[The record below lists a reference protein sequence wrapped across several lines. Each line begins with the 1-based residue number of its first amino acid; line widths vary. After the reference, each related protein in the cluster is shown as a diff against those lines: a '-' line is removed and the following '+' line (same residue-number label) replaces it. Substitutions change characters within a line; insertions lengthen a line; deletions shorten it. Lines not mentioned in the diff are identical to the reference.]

1 MQPTYANIATGRMPK
16 QRNYCISCLDGLPI
30 DLSTYRHWSQCNQHM
45 PILHT
50 QECQNNGITVC
61 PVSMDYQSTFQLID
75 TDHNATNISQYCIR
89 KNAKTTFQFIDT
101 DQNAT
106 NISQYCIRKNA
117 KTTFQLIDTD
127 HNATSISQYC
137 IRKNAKTTEL
147 LYVLSRWTTNRPF
160 NL

>member
-1 MQPTYANIATGRMPK
+1 
-16 QRNYCISCLDGLPI
+16 
-30 DLSTYRHWSQCNQHM
+30 
-45 PILHT
+45 
-50 QECQNNGITVC
+50 
-61 PVSMDYQSTFQLID
+61 MDYQ
-75 TDHNATNISQYCIR
+75 A
-89 KNAKTTFQFIDT
+89 TFQFIDT

-147 LYVLSRWTTNRPF
+147 LYV
-160 NL
+160 